1 MQNTKSNTTQTNS
14 NLLNDFHLAIN
25 HLPILLRNK
34 ICEEC
39 GWSIPTYYRKC
50 RSKTG
55 TKKTCSKAEEQMI
68 MSVYLKTLQ
77 EAFDQFDKHK
87 SVLSMAV

>member
-1 MQNTKSNTTQTNS
+1 MQNTKPNTNQTER

-50 RSKTG
+50 RSGMGAGKTY
-55 TKKTCSKAEEQMI
+55 SKAEEQMI
-68 MSVYLKTLQ
+68 MSVYLSTLQ
-77 EAFDQFDKHK
+77 EAFDTFDKHK
-87 SVLSMAV
+87 SVPLIKM